1 MAMSWQK
8 NNSLAHL
15 DFLLRIFLSFG
26 KLFIKAKRKL
36 LSMFPTFKLRALI
49 TIPSNVSKIITW
61 KIQYFGV
68 QARS

>member
-26 KLFIKAKRKL
+26 KLFIKAKQKL
-36 LSMFPTFKLRALI
+36 FSVFPTLFELALRAA
-49 TIPSNVSKIITW
+49 SQSKCEAPLRNEVH
-61 KIQYFGV
+61 K
-68 QARS
+68 

>member
-26 KLFIKAKRKL
+26 KLFIKAKQKNCFQCSQL
-36 LSMFPTFKLRALI
+36 YLKTNFKEKGRLH
-49 TIPSNVSKIITW
+49 N
-61 KIQYFGV
+61 
-68 QARS
+68 

>member
-26 KLFIKAKRKL
+26 KLFIKAKQKL
-36 LSMFPTFKLRALI
+36 FSVFPTLFE
-49 TIPSNVSKIITW
+49 NVFQRKMPAS
-61 KIQYFGV
+61 
-68 QARS
+68 